1 MGKEGES
8 SESLPA
14 TAKAAGAPSNGRKTP
29 NLPDIPPT
37 EDEDDGKGK
46 ATKTTKAATPPPTY
60 TAPPEDDFDALT
72 KRFEALKKR

>member
-1 MGKEGES
+1 MGKEREI
-8 SESLPA
+8 SELLPA
-14 TAKAAGAPSNGRKTP
+14 AGGPNGRKTP

-46 ATKTTKAATPPPTY
+46 ATKVATPPPTY
-60 TAPPEDDFDALT
+60 TSPPEDDFDELT